1 MVMYGDL
8 PFAPGTAGGQAEH
21 DRQRRRRDHAGR
33 GVRRARRPGRPRAVC
48 GAALAGQGRAGDA
61 GTVRAE
67 RYGRPPR
74 RSWWSPAACGW
85 TGTPHSSQRRS
96 PARSW
101 SPSPRRQR
109 ISSPGPPRSPMW
121 SSLGTRSRP
130 GGGPGRARRSR
141 LAGGAGRG
149 RSHPQRAAGPG
160 RGLLDELCLT
170 LSPWLAGG
178 DANRILDGPSL
189 RAAAGLR
196 PYSVCEQGEFLFLRY
211 RPRRA
216 EPLG

>member
-1 MVMYGDL
+1 MTLDDIPPARLTTQGRW
-8 PFAPGTAGGQAEH
+8 PGVGERSDSAGRTLTMRQLFPHRSSRSTRWWCTATSRSPRGRPAVRLNMIASVDGATMLAAVSGGLGGRA
-21 DRQRRRRDHAGR
+21 DHALFAVLR
-33 GVRRARRPGRPRAVC
+33 SLAEVVLVAPARC
-48 GAALAGQGRAGDA
+48 GPNA
-61 GTVRAE
+61 T
-67 RYGRPPR
+67 GRPPR
-74 RSWWSPAACGW
+74 RSRWSPAACGW

-121 SSLGTRSRP
+121 SSLGTGSRP

-160 RGLLDELCLT
+160 R
-170 LSPWLAGG
+170 SA
-178 DANRILDGPSL
+178 
-189 RAAAGLR
+189 
-196 PYSVCEQGEFLFLRY
+196 
-211 RPRRA
+211 
-216 EPLG
+216 